1 MNVEELKQRLTAEDI
16 DESAYSLS
24 GGLPGDR
31 YVLSHDGPV
40 WSVYYSERGLQTSLR
55 RFRIESEACSY
66 LLQQLLNDS
75 TTRKKH

>member
-1 MNVEELKQRLTAEDI
+1 MNVEELKQRLTAESI

-55 RFRIESEACSY
+55 CFQTESEACSY
-66 LLQQLLNDS
+66 LLQQLLNGLMA
-75 TTRKKH
+75 RKH